1 MVVRPQFLIVFDPV
15 DAGQALLAGLG
26 WPDRRDLS
34 HPRGCPPRAGG
45 GLPEMIHLA
54 FRNLFQ
60 NKIRLVIS
68 VGGVA
73 LALLLILSLDAIFS
87 GVEQRVTAYID
98 NSGAGIWVSQEDV
111 FNMHMASSSLPD
123 SIARKV
129 KTVDGVA
136 SVSPIM
142 YLTNNVVAGDE
153 RNLAYII
160 GLPENAKLGTPWKVL
175 VGRDLPEEGEVIMDG
190 SVAAKSGVG
199 LGDEVEI
206 LGEEFEVIGLSEE
219 TSSLT
224 NSIAFISS
232 EDFENMRQSYDTFSF
247 LLVNVRN
254 GESPEVVADRIEQRV
269 KDVTAQTRAQ
279 FAGQERKVIKDMST
293 DVITIMNLIGFLIGL
308 AVMALTVYTSTLSRR
323 REYGMLKAL
332 GAHNRDLYL
341 TVLAQA
347 IISVI
352 LGFFFGFV
360 ITVLL
365 TLALPLT
372 ALNLTLEIS
381 TTSLIKVGGFSLII
395 AGISAVIPVRQI
407 AGLDPAMVFR
417 GK

>member
-1 MVVRPQFLIVFDPV
+1 
-15 DAGQALLAGLG
+15 
-26 WPDRRDLS
+26 
-34 HPRGCPPRAGG
+34 
-45 GLPEMIHLA
+45 MIRLA

-87 GVEQRVTAYID
+87 GVEKRTTAYID
-98 NSGAGIWVSQEDV
+98 NSGADIWVSQDDV
-111 FNMHMASSSLPD
+111 FNMHMASSSLRD
-123 SIARKV
+123 SVARKV
-129 KTVDGVA
+129 KTVEGVA

-160 GLPENAKLGTPWKVL
+160 GLPENTKLGRPWKLL
-175 VGRDLPEEGEVIMDG
+175 VGRDLPEEGQVVMDR
-190 SVAAKSGVG
+190 SVAEKSGIG
-199 LGDEVEI
+199 LGDEIEI

-232 EDFENMRQSYDTFSF
+232 KDFENMRQSYDTFSF
-247 LLVNVRN
+247 LLVKVRN
-254 GESPEVVADRIEQRV
+254 GESPDVVTDRIEQKV
-269 KDVTAQTRAQ
+269 KDVTAQTRTQ

-332 GAHNRDLYL
+332 GAHNKDLYVN
-341 TVLAQA
+341 VLAQA

-352 LGFFFGFV
+352 LGFFFGLF

-372 ALNLTLEIS
+372 PVNLTLEIS
-381 TTSLIKVGGFSLII
+381 FTSLLKVGGFSLII
-395 AGISAVIPVRQI
+395 AAISAVIPIRQI